1 MSFFPGR
8 ADSTTNGMIG
18 QAGGR
23 AVGRGDFDNVHCQAS
38 LHAGCR
44 FKYNFSCA
52 TSQQV
57 DGDSCTRDRVERLLF
72 ETLFKRR
79 IMAGRSEVNRV
90 IPR

>member
-1 MSFFPGR
+1 MMR
-8 ADSTTNGMIG
+8 

-23 AVGRGDFDNVHCQAS
+23 AVGRGDFDNVHCQTS
-38 LHAGCR
+38 LHTGCR

-90 IPR
+90 ILR

>member
-1 MSFFPGR
+1 MMR
-8 ADSTTNGMIG
+8 
-18 QAGGR
+18 QAGRR
-23 AVGRGDFDNVHCQAS
+23 AVGRGDFDDVHCQAS

-52 TSQQV
+52 TPQQV
-57 DGDSCTRDRVERLLF
+57 DARDSCTRGRVERLLF

-79 IMAGRSEVNRV
+79 IMAGRSEVNHV

>member
-52 TSQQV
+52 ISQQV
-57 DGDSCTRDRVERLLF
+57 GGDSCTRDRVE
-72 ETLFKRR
+72 
-79 IMAGRSEVNRV
+79 
-90 IPR
+90 